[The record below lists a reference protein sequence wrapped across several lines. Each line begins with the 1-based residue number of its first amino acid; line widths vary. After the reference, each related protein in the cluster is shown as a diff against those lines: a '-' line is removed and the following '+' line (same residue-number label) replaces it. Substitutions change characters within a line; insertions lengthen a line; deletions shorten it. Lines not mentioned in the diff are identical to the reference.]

1 MSKQRPQ
8 IPLTTG
14 KRLGPR
20 KSTSGVSRSLGYS
33 SVAGQTSP
41 EATLPRDSA
50 GHTASPRIAP
60 GFDETLLPGELSEV
74 RRGSPFAAGSAR
86 KVPKDTT
93 TTGIF
98 HIGTGVTLASAVPV
112 TDSAWGRSVSSETA
126 NGATVAA
133 WLIFPLSLLAITLF
147 PAGAV
152 IISLLGMVLALFGIA
167 SRWHRISLAALFTH
181 LICAGFAYSKIV
193 A

>member
-20 KSTSGVSRSLGYS
+20 KSTSGVSRSPGYS
-33 SVAGQTSP
+33 PVAGQTSP
-41 EATLPRDSA
+41 EATPPLDSA
-50 GHTASPRIAP
+50 GHTVSPRIAP
-60 GFDETLLPGELSEV
+60 GLDGTLPGDLSDM
-74 RRGSPFAAGSAR
+74 RRGSPFAAGTAR
-86 KVPKDTT
+86 IVTNDTA
-93 TTGIF
+93 TTGILQ
-98 HIGTGVTLASAVPV
+98 ILAGSTVASAVPV
-112 TDSAWGRSVSSETA
+112 TDSPWGRSISGETA
-126 NGATVAA
+126 NGATFAA
-133 WLIFPLSLLAITLF
+133 WLISPLSLLAITLF

-181 LICAGFAYSKIV
+181 LLCAGFAYSKIV